1 MYNMLK
7 HSHSGIRW
15 ILLALLIYA
24 IFNAYTKW
32 KGNNKYEEKDRK
44 LNLFTLIATHVQFL
58 IGLGLY
64 FISPKVQFTG
74 EVMKSAVGRFYTVEH
89 FSMML
94 IAVIL
99 ITVGNA
105 KSKRMADDGKK
116 FKSVFTYFLIALILI
131 LVSIPWP
138 FREGLGGSWF

>member
-1 MYNMLK
+1 
-7 HSHSGIRW
+7 
-15 ILLALLIYA
+15 
-24 IFNAYTKW
+24 
-32 KGNNKYEEKDRK
+32 
-44 LNLFTLIATHVQFL
+44 L